1 MKGETRMNKSI
12 EKILK
17 IGAKMSEKIA
27 VKSCSVTSAFDS
39 YQPVIPDAVK
49 KEARKNKVK

>member
-1 MKGETRMNKSI
+1 MKKSI

-17 IGAKMSEKIA
+17 MGAKMSEKIA